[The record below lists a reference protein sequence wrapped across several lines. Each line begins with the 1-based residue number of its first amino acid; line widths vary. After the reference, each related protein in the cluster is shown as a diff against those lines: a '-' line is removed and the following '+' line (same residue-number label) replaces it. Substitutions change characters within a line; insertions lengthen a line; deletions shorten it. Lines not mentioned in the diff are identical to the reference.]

1 MREKIRDFVALSNK
15 CDIKFLYRGTFES
28 YATEWL
34 SKKKAIAERK
44 GKFGGYERVQYSF
57 VKCIIPKL
65 GRKNYWILHFL
76 NCNLL

>member
-1 MREKIRDFVALSNK
+1 MLQNG
-15 CDIKFLYRGTFES
+15 FLKR
-28 YATEWL
+28 
-34 SKKKAIAERK
+34 KAIAERK

-57 VKCIIPKL
+57 VKYIIPKL